1 MDLVQYFYSNIIGK
15 PIENELD
22 YIQSKCTIE
31 YLQDC
36 QFSDKEIIHLF
47 EKWNTKVSVI
57 KPQE

>member
-47 EKWNTKVSVI
+47 EKWNTK
-57 KPQE
+57 